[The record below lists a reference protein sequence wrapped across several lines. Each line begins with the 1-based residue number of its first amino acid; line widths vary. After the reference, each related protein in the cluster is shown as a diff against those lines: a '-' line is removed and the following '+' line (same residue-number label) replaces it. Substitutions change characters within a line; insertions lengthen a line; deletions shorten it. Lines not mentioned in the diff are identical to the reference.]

1 MKHKKRQHKKH
12 AWQTVPMSWI
22 ATLIEGWERL
32 KRLREEIKDQP
43 EALAELANLWKSET
57 DHQVF
62 MRVLLDEII
71 PAARAHVAAWLADRQ
86 SVRPIN
92 PEAET
97 DDEISIMLRILI
109 IWECWL
115 AIDALSDTDD
125 QARWLSEISL
135 DERRLIS
142 RLNKR
147 ITLSVS

>member
-1 MKHKKRQHKKH
+1 MKRKNNNPKP

-43 EALAELANLWKSET
+43 EALADLANLTKNET
-57 DHQVF
+57 AHEVF
-62 MRVLLDEII
+62 MRGMLDEII
-71 PAARAHVAAWLADRQ
+71 PAARAHVAAWLVDQQ
-86 SVRPIN
+86 SARPIN
-92 PEAET
+92 PEPET
-97 DDEISIMLRILI
+97 DDEISILLRIVM

-115 AIDALSDTDD
+115 AIDALSNTDD